1 MKEQIIKKQEELI
14 ETLYKQVE
22 IVCSE
27 DFKDMESY
35 GYKALATSQKITQ
48 LESELTALKSEKPIP
63 TGEIDIN
70 FFDNEKGDV
79 SIEFNGDVIG
89 FIKTKTPA
97 HFFNNL
103 LSQYVS
109 QVQPHS
115 ESENPKI
122 GLTKT
127 RRDENR

>member
-1 MKEQIIKKQEELI
+1 MKDKEIIKKQEELI
-14 ETLYKQVE
+14 EHLMTYYGTNE
-22 IVCSE
+22 YREDYIGIAIVQPKFHQYLKE
-27 DFKDMESY
+27 
-35 GYKALATSQKITQ
+35 